1 MTNFFAAL
9 AVALLCLAS
18 NPAFAQYPAKP
29 IHLIVTFPA
38 GAIADSVGRIVGQAL
53 SQRLAQPVV
62 IDNKPGADGAIGTV
76 AVVNSPPDGY
86 SLLVGVPSTILGVP
100 TLRKNPP
107 FRPLTDLTPVTLIG
121 RSNFLLYV
129 HPSVPAKTLGELI
142 TYARA
147 NPEKLSYGSGN
158 IITIL
163 ATSQLARATDIKL
176 VHVPYKG
183 DAQAIPDL
191 LAGRVQVLF
200 SSTVTALVHA
210 KEGRLRVLAVLQRSS
225 LAPEVPTM
233 AEAGIPISLV
243 DVIWG
248 IYGPAKMPREIVVQL
263 SRELNLVLQIPD
275 VRAQL
280 ARQGFEA
287 EGSTPEQLA
296 ALVKEQLNVWTRITR
311 ESGITLD

>member
-1 MTNFFAAL
+1 MKNFFATF
-9 AVALLCLAS
+9 AVALLSQAGI
-18 NPAFAQYPAKP
+18 PAFAQYPTKP
-29 IHLIVTFPA
+29 VHLVVPYPP

-53 SQRLAQPVV
+53 SQKLAQPVI

-86 SLLVGVPSTILGVP
+86 SLLVGLPSVILGVP
-100 TLRKNPP
+100 TLRKNAPYH
-107 FRPLTDLTPVTLIG
+107 PLTDLTPVTLIG
-121 RSNFLLYV
+121 RSNLLLYV

-147 NPEKLSYGSGN
+147 NPEKLNYGSGN
-158 IITIL
+158 TIASL
-163 ATSQLARATDIKL
+163 ATFQLARATDIKL

-191 LAGRVQVLF
+191 LAGRVQVLL
-200 SSTVTALVHA
+200 SSTVTALAHA
-210 KEGRLRVLAVLQRSS
+210 QEGRLRVLAALQRSS

-233 AEAGIPISLV
+233 AEAGMPISLV

-248 IYGPAKMPREIVVQL
+248 IYGPARMPRDIVVRL
-263 SRELNLVLQIPD
+263 SRELNLVLQVPD

-280 ARQGFEA
+280 TRQGFEA

-296 ALVKEQLNVWTRITR
+296 ALVKEQLNVWTRIGR